1 MLGALARSLFG
12 TANDRIVKGFDKP
25 VAKINALEPGMVALS
40 DEALRG
46 KTVEFRERLAK
57 GETLDDLLVEA
68 FATVREAA
76 KRTLGQRPF
85 DVQLKGGMVLHQGKI
100 AEMKTGEGKTLVA
113 TLPVYLNAL
122 GGKGVHVVTANDYLA
137 RRDSE
142 WMGQIYTFLGLT
154 VGVIVHDMDD
164 EARKAAYA
172 CDVTY
177 GTNNEIGFDYLRDNM
192 KYRLDAMAQRP
203 FNFAIVDE
211 VDSILIDEART
222 PLIISG
228 PAEDSSELYRRADTV
243 IPRLGAGH
251 FEKDEKNRTVVL
263 TDSGVEA
270 VEEILRGDGLLAE
283 GITLYAPTMVSVL
296 HHVTQA
302 LRAHKLFARDVDYI
316 VKDGQV
322 VIIDEFTGRMM
333 AGRRYSEGLHQALEA
348 KEQVEIQRENQTLAS
363 ITFQNLFRMYP
374 KLAGMTGTALTEA
387 TEFGEIYRLE
397 VVEIP
402 TNVKVARKDADD
414 EIYRT
419 LADKT
424 RAIVKLIEECR
435 GRQQPM
441 LVGTVSIE
449 KSEALSEALK
459 KAGIPHNVLNARFHD
474 QEAVIVAQAG
484 RPGSVT
490 IATNMAGRGT
500 DIQLGGNVEMLVKQ
514 SEPEIAAKFPGD
526 SDEARTARKAEI
538 DRIAAEIRAG
548 VERDREI
555 VLKAGGLYV
564 VGTER
569 HESRRIDN
577 QLRGRSGRQGDPGA
591 SKFFL
596 SLEDDLMRIF
606 GNNKVLDWVQKK
618 GMTDDEAL
626 THRWLNKALET
637 AQGKVEARNFEIRK
651 NLLRFDDVMNS
662 QRTEIYKERIEL
674 MGTEDVSETVAGMR
688 RDVVD
693 SLVKRTIPEDVYA
706 EQWKVAELKDDVQR
720 LFGLDLPVDQWA
732 KEEGIADEEIRSR
745 LNEATERL
753 FAQKAAQYG
762 PEVWRQVEKSVL
774 MQLFD
779 QGWKDHLL
787 HLDHL
792 RQGIGLRAYGQK
804 DPLNEY
810 KREAFNLFNDLL
822 SNLREQV
829 VSLLSTLQLR
839 MDAPPMPEMQHNM
852 HEVHEDPALALAMS
866 DDPAFDPADPEGG
879 GVATLRRPRTAKTA
893 LDPNDPS
900 TWGKVSRNAICPC
913 GSGKKYKHCHGRV

>member
-1 MLGALARSLFG
+1 MFGALARTLFG

-25 VAKINALEPGMVALS
+25 VAKINALEPEMVKLS
-40 DEALRG
+40 DEQLRG
-46 KTVEFRERLAK
+46 RTVEFRERLAK
-57 GETLDDLLVEA
+57 GETLDDLLPEA

-76 KRTLGQRPF
+76 KRTLGQRHF

-113 TLPVYLNAL
+113 TLAVYLNAL
-122 GGKGVHVVTANDYLA
+122 SGKGVHVVTVNDYLA
-137 RRDSE
+137 RRDAE
-142 WMGQIYTFLGLT
+142 WMGRVYTFLGLT
-154 VGVIVHDMDD
+154 VGVIVHELDD
-164 EARKAAYA
+164 EQRKAAYA

-192 KYRLDAMAQRP
+192 KYRLDAMVQRP
-203 FNFAIVDE
+203 FNHAIVDE

-243 IPRLGAGH
+243 IPRLKAEH

-263 TDSGVEA
+263 TDAGIEA
-270 VEEILRGDGLLAE
+270 VEDILRTDGLLAE
-283 GITLYAPTMVSVL
+283 GISLYAPTMVSVL

-302 LRAHKLFARDVDYI
+302 LRAHKLFSRDVDYI

-333 AGRRYSEGLHQALEA
+333 QGRRYSEGLHQALEA

-374 KLAGMTGTALTEA
+374 KLSGMTGTALTEA
-387 TEFGEIYRLE
+387 AEFSEIYKLE

-402 TNVKVARKDADD
+402 TNVPVARKDADD

-419 LADKT
+419 LGDKT
-424 RAIVKLIEECR
+424 RAIVKLIGECR
-435 GRQQPM
+435 ARQQPM

-449 KSEALSEALK
+449 KSEELSEALK
-459 KAGIPHNVLNARFHD
+459 KAGIPHHVLNARFHD
-474 QEAVIVAQAG
+474 QEAQIVAQAG

-500 DIQLGGNVEMLVKQ
+500 DIQLGGNVEMLVQQ
-514 SEPEIAAKFPGD
+514 SVPEITAKFP
-526 SDEARTARKAEI
+526 DEAARNAEI
-538 DRIAAEIRAG
+538 ARVEAEIRAG
-548 VERDREI
+548 VERDRAI
-555 VLKAGGLYV
+555 VREAGGLFV

-591 SKFFL
+591 SRFFL

-618 GMTDDEAL
+618 GMADDEAL

-651 NLLRFDDVMNS
+651 NLLRFDDVMNA
-662 QRTEIYKERIEL
+662 QRQEIYKERIEL
-674 MGTEDVSETVAGMR
+674 MGTEDVSDTVAGMR

-693 SLVKRTIPEDVYA
+693 TLVKRTIPEGVYA
-706 EQWKVAELKDDVQR
+706 EQWKVGELKEEVQR
-720 LFGLDLPVDQWA
+720 IFGLDLPVDEWA
-732 KEEGIADEEIRSR
+732 KEEGIADEEIKTR
-745 LNEATERL
+745 LDDAVERA

-762 PEVWRQVEKSVL
+762 PDVWRQVEKSVL
-774 MQLFD
+774 MQIFD
-779 QGWKDHLL
+779 QNWKDHLL

-810 KREAFNLFNDLL
+810 KREAFNLFSDLL
-822 SNLREQV
+822 TNLREQV
-829 VSLLSTLQLR
+829 VTLLATLQIR
-839 MDAPPMPEMQHNM
+839 MEPPPMPEMPSDM
-852 HEVHEDPALALAMS
+852 HEVHEDPALAAAMS
-866 DDPAFDPADPEGG
+866 DDPAYDPADPDGG
-879 GVATLRRPRTAKTA
+879 GVATLHRPRPVAKGPV
-893 LDPNDPS
+893 DPNDPS
-900 TWGKVSRNAICPC
+900 TWGKVSRNAACPC
-913 GSGKKYKHCHGRV
+913 GSGKKFKHCHGRV

>member
-1 MLGALARSLFG
+1 MLGALARGLFG
-12 TANDRIVKGFDKP
+12 TANDRVVKGFDKP
-25 VAKINALEPGMVALS
+25 VAKINALEPELAKLS
-40 DEALRG
+40 DEQLRAR
-46 KTVEFRERLAK
+46 TTEFRERLAK
-57 GETLDDLLVEA
+57 GETVDDLLVEA

-76 KRTLGQRPF
+76 KRTLGQRHF

-122 GGKGVHVVTANDYLA
+122 EGKGVHVVTVNDYLA
-137 RRDSE
+137 KRDSE
-142 WMGQIYTFLGLT
+142 WMGRIYNFLGLS
-154 VGVIVHDMDD
+154 VGVIVHELDD
-164 EARKAAYA
+164 EQRKAAYA

-192 KYRLDAMAQRP
+192 KYRLDLMVQRP
-203 FNFAIVDE
+203 FSYAIVDE

-243 IPRLGAGH
+243 IPRLQAEH

-263 TDSGVEA
+263 TDAGVEA
-270 VEEILRGDGLLAE
+270 VEDILRGDGLLPE
-283 GITLYAPTMVSVL
+283 GISLYAPNMVSVL

-348 KEQVEIQRENQTLAS
+348 KEKVEIQRENQTLAS

-374 KLAGMTGTALTEA
+374 KLAGMTGTAMTEA
-387 TEFGEIYRLE
+387 AEFGEIYRLE

-402 TNVKVARKDADD
+402 TNVAVARTDADD

-419 LADKT
+419 LSDKT
-424 RAIVKLIEECR
+424 RAIVKLVEECR
-435 GRQQPM
+435 ARQQPM

-449 KSEALSEALK
+449 KSEALSDELK
-459 KAGIPHNVLNARFHD
+459 KSKIPHNVLNARYHE
-474 QEAVIVAQAG
+474 QEAQIIAQAG
-484 RPGSVT
+484 RPGAIT

-500 DIQLGGNVEMLVKQ
+500 DIQLGGNADMLLRQ
-514 SEPEIAAKFPGD
+514 AEAEITPKFP
-526 SDEARTARKAEI
+526 DEAARKAELA
-538 DRIAAEIRAG
+538 RVAAEIKAE
-548 VERDREI
+548 VERNREI

-618 GMTDDEAL
+618 GMADDEAL

-662 QRTEIYKERIEL
+662 QRQEIYKERIEL
-674 MGTEDVSETVAGMR
+674 MATDDVSDTIAGMR

-693 SLVKRTIPEDVYA
+693 ALVTRTIPENVYA
-706 EQWKVAELKDDVQR
+706 EQWKTDELKDEVKR
-720 LFGLDLPVDQWA
+720 LFGLDLPVDDWA
-732 KEEGIADEEIRSR
+732 KEEGIADEEIKTR
-745 LNEATERL
+745 LNDSVERL

-762 PEVWRQVEKSVL
+762 PDVWRQVEKSVL

-779 QGWKDHLL
+779 QSWKDHLL

-822 SNLREQV
+822 TGLREQV

-839 MDAPPMPEMQHNM
+839 MEPAPMPAMPAQMQ
-852 HEVHEDPALALAMS
+852 EVHEDPALAMS
-866 DDPAFDPADPEGG
+866 MQDDPAFDPADPDGG
-879 GVATLRRPRTAKTA
+879 GVATLPRPRAAKA
-893 LDPNDPS
+893 KRDPNDPS
-900 TWGKVSRNAICPC
+900 TWGKVARNAPCPC
-913 GSGKKYKHCHGRV
+913 GSGKKFKHCHGRV